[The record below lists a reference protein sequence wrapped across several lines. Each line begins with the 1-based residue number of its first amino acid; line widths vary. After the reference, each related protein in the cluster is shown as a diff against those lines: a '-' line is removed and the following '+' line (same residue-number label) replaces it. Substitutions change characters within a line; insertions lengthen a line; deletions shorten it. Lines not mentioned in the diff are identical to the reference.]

1 MEKFCDFITD
11 PALWGAIATF
21 GAAVITYL
29 VGKRQNKINTYNE
42 NKILYVKI
50 KSIHNFANSI
60 LVDVNRTLYHFKYN
74 EEYFNKQSIE
84 LIELLRWLQDNKLDL
99 SNKVGMNEKEY
110 NSYYALLNTLHSLLC
125 EIDRGIRKKQ
135 IITPDTEYN
144 FSSPTD
150 DNFIKS
156 ILYCCVDEETKD
168 RVNNLLLKVK
178 ECKKN
183 LRNRLLKTLQ
193 ELCTL

>member
-1 MEKFCDFITD
+1 
-11 PALWGAIATF
+11 
-21 GAAVITYL
+21 
-29 VGKRQNKINTYNE
+29 
-42 NKILYVKI
+42 
-50 KSIHNFANSI
+50 
-60 LVDVNRTLYHFKYN
+60 
-74 EEYFNKQSIE
+74 
-84 LIELLRWLQDNKLDL
+84 LQDNKLDL

>member
-1 MEKFCDFITD
+1 MRYLCIDLTD
-11 PALWGAIATF
+11 PAWWGAIATF
-21 GAAVITYL
+21 VAAVITYVL
-29 VGKRQNKINTYNE
+29 GKRQNKINAYNE

-125 EIDRGIRKKQ
+125 EIDKGIRKKQ